1 MVEDFGSCS
10 FTALTPGQIRFTGT
24 QTGYKPREKGIFRLD
39 ASLFMPEVQP
49 KMGL

>member
-10 FTALTPGQIRFTGT
+10 FTALTPGQIRFTT